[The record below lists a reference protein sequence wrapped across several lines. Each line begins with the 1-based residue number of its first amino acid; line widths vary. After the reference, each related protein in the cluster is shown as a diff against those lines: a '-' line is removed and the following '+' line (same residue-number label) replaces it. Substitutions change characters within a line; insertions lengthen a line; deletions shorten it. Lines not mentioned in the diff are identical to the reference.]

1 MWSFWNIIY
10 QKKTP
15 HYLFHSFIRKG
26 YFTWMKEV
34 ETNMRWDEEVSG
46 FSLDGFIHSRVGACV
61 LEKLWRT
68 NNDTKEIQRHRKK
81 QEGNPVNTEYSIN
94 PHLLTIWLYT
104 PIQKRE
110 TKQKTALTRHEGQPG
125 QYLLQFLRHQATI
138 PWVKY
143 SDVLGRICSE

>member
-1 MWSFWNIIY
+1 
-10 QKKTP
+10 
-15 HYLFHSFIRKG
+15 
-26 YFTWMKEV
+26 MKEV

-104 PIQKRE
+104 PIQKGE

-138 PWVKY
+138 PWGKY